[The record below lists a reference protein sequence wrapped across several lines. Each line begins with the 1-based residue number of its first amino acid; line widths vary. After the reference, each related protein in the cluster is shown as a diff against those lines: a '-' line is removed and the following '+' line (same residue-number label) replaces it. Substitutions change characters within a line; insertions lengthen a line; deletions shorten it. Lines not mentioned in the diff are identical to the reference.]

1 MMMYACS
8 FLLILFFLP
17 TGVEASSYSNTEYE
31 DCLIDTA
38 VYYQINPELIDAI
51 IRTESNHDPLA
62 IHINTSGSED
72 VGLMQI
78 NTATWM
84 PQIRKLGYDRLSLL
98 DPCTNILVGTWIL
111 AQEVQR
117 FGYTWSAVGAY
128 NAGPSIN
135 KESRRSSYARRVFE
149 NLTR

>member
-1 MMMYACS
+1 MKCAC
-8 FLLILFFLP
+8 LFFSILYWLSP
-17 TGVEASSYSNTEYE
+17 TVDASTYSGTEYE
-31 DCLIDTA
+31 QCLLETA
-38 VYYQINPELIDAI
+38 AYYQISPELIDAI
-51 IRTESNHDPLA
+51 IKTESNHDPLA
-62 IHINTSGSED
+62 ININTSGSED

-78 NTATWM
+78 NIATWM
-84 PQIRKLGYDRLSLL
+84 QQIRKLGYDRNSLL

-128 NAGPSIN
+128 NAGPATN
-135 KESRRSSYARRVFE
+135 RELRRSSYARRVFE